1 MSLEINSIEELKAAM
16 NSNEDE
22 IVCYNTDLVKKLKAV
37 KLAKTW
43 GPVAVAGIIAA
54 IPLIIATGPLGATVA
69 MGTSYFAAP
78 ASASAGVA
86 TSTIVALV
94 VAIGG
99 VIAISLFTDWDYVE
113 LPGGIKMKR
122 KKKKY

>member
-1 MSLEINSIEELKAAM
+1 MSIEVKSIDELKSAIDSGA
-16 NSNEDE
+16 DE
-22 IVCYNTDLVKKLKAV
+22 IVSYDKDVVKKLKAV
-37 KLAKTW
+37 KHAKSW

-54 IPLIIATGPLGATVA
+54 VPLVLTTGPIGAGLVA
-69 MGTSYFAAP
+69 ATAP
-78 ASASAGVA
+78 SAGVA
-86 TSTIVALV
+86 TSTIVALI

-122 KKKKY
+122 K